1 MTSFTGSFSGLLVLR
16 IRLEIAEEGE
26 VVCSLQGREWRFST
40 RELGLPEHFDR
51 RFERSG
57 GYSFRFPDWAIDE
70 MRADLAG
77 GAPGEPLWLHLERP
91 SGYLGAVPWE
101 RLLQPALGIP
111 VLRLPVVEAGLPR
124 ETPRTLEVLLCA
136 SGPVAKESIDVA
148 PTLRMMVDQMRS
160 QAFRRIRIHVF
171 TDQEFQGALPLEWTR
186 GGALA
191 GGEVIVHDPQG
202 AARFAIPE
210 AHERVSEV
218 KDRLE
223 SPWLLWMR
231 QALSGRS
238 VDVAHFLCHG
248 YLSFD
253 RGALSLAESPL
264 ENQDRRSARFVGVH
278 ELNTFL
284 TQVGAWSTAFSSP
297 ENNYSEVGLRLLAD
311 SVAQTRPGPL
321 LIHDLPR
328 DPGCP
333 ALGAAYRFLYAP
345 FPEIPP
351 ASSALAIQCQPS
363 RVARVVAAMRG
374 GLESF
379 SAGTEAP
386 LPPPG
391 SPAASAEADPLAQ
404 VFSTTENVPT
414 WVAAATRY
422 VEQQAVRLQENEEAA
437 PTESRRSDQATDTL
451 RQIQDIIAEIAS
463 RGSGGG
469 S

>member
-1 MTSFTGSFSGLLVLR
+1 MTSFAGSFSRLPVLR
-16 IRLEIAEEGE
+16 IGLDMTRGGE
-26 VVCSLQGREWRFST
+26 VVCALGDREWRCTTS
-40 RELGLPEHFDR
+40 ELALPDHFER
-51 RFERSG
+51 RIERSG
-57 GYSFRFPDWAIDE
+57 GYSFQFPAWVVDQVRDHLADE
-70 MRADLAG
+70 
-77 GAPGEPLWLHLERP
+77 APGQPLWLHLERP
-91 SGYLGAVPWE
+91 AGYLGAVPWE
-101 RLLQPALGIP
+101 RLLQPGLGVP
-111 VLRLPVVEAGLPR
+111 VLRLPVIEAGLPR
-124 ETPRTLEVLLCA
+124 ETPGTLEVLLCA
-136 SGPVAKESIDVA
+136 SGPVAKEPFDVA
-148 PTLRMMVDQMRS
+148 PTLRMMVDQIRS

-171 TDQEFQGALPLEWTR
+171 TDREFQAALPLEWTR

-210 AHERVSEV
+210 ARERVPEV
-218 KDRLE
+218 KDHLE

-253 RGALSLAESPL
+253 RGALSFSESPL

-284 TQVGAWSTAFSSP
+284 TQLGAWSAAFSSP
-297 ENNYSEVGLRLLAD
+297 ENNYSEIGLRLLAD

-328 DPGCP
+328 DPGCVG
-333 ALGAAYRFLYAP
+333 LGAAYRFLYAP
-345 FPEIPP
+345 VPGIPP
-351 ASSALAIQCQPS
+351 ASPALAIQCQPS
-363 RVARVVAAMRG
+363 RVAREVAGMRG

-391 SPAASAEADPLAQ
+391 SPAASTEADPLAQ
-404 VFSTTENVPT
+404 VFSATENVPT

-422 VEQQAVRLQENEEAA
+422 VEQQAVRLQEGQAAA
-437 PTESRRSDQATDTL
+437 PTESRRSASAADTL
-451 RQIQDIIAEIAS
+451 RQIQSIIADVAA